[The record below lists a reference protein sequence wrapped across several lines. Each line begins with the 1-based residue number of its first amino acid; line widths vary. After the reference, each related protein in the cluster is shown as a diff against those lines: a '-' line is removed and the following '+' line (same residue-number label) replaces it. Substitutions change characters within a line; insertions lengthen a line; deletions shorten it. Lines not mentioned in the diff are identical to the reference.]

1 MAASFSIGIDLGT
14 TNSALAYVPLG
25 GDARPE
31 VLSVAQW
38 EGLDTLVEAPTLPSF
53 LYLAEEA
60 LAADLRG
67 RVPGTEGWIAGR
79 LARRRAGEA
88 PGRVVRSAKSWLCHH
103 SADRSAPIL
112 PWGSEDL
119 APAQKISPVRAAAFI
134 LNYLRGAWDSRFARS
149 GCAFDA
155 QDITIT
161 VPASFDAA
169 AQRLTLDAAEQAG
182 FPGSVRLLEE
192 PQAAFYCWLERHG
205 AAEPLWQGLDR
216 RTAEPLLQASDPPA
230 AEPLWQASDPRAAEP
245 SLQASDPRAA
255 EASLQALDPRAAE
268 PRHVLIVDVGG
279 GTSDFSLFEL
289 RPGTS
294 GALPDIRRVAVSEHI
309 LLGGDNID
317 LALAVLLEPRL
328 VLERGRMSGPQ
339 WDHLVASCRDLKE
352 HALSGAGLAQE
363 QYVVALPGRGSSL
376 VAGAQTATLAHREV
390 EHLVLDGFFPVCD
403 AGARPYRTQSGLR
416 DWGLP
421 YAADSAVT
429 RHLADF
435 LRDRPRVDAVL
446 FNGGSLHAAVLRQRL
461 LDQIAAWQGGARPI
475 ELENA
480 EPDLAVARGA
490 ARFGKLLHGQ
500 AGRIAAGAA
509 RAIFLQV
516 QTAPAAAEPAATDW
530 AASDRAASDR
540 AASDRA
546 ASDRAATD
554 PAATDRAAADR
565 AATGRAATGPAADR
579 AATGPAADRAVP
591 PALVCVLPR
600 NASPEHVFDIN
611 LPGLELRTDQLVS
624 FQACSSTRHGRC
636 RAGEVLAWDAD
647 AFHMLP
653 PLQTII
659 RTAHGADAGPDRTVP
674 VRLAAKT
681 NALGLLQIS
690 CVGTDPQTPQ
700 SWPLEFNLRP
710 HEQGNAAA
718 RGMPAAAPVAPN
730 ASTEAQQAARDHI
743 ARMFTRPPPKSDR
756 LTANAIL
763 KHLEGIIGLPRHEW
777 NAALLR
783 NLWPALNEHTMGR
796 KLSVEHEEA
805 WLTLA
810 GFLLRPGFGFAHDA
824 LRIGE
829 LWQLRDAGLYF
840 PGKRSKV
847 QECILWRRVAG
858 GLTAE
863 HQERLLAGEQAS
875 IGAGKASPELVRLA
889 GSLERLPRE
898 TKADL
903 VQSFIAQVLH
913 RVELKQHCAPYLA
926 ALGLLLNRAP
936 LYAGPETVVAAEFV
950 ARAYAAFQDF
960 DWAEPELLE
969 MHTLFL
975 RAARVVDD
983 RNLDVPKSL
992 RNQIA
997 RKLEGAGIAP
1007 IRTATIKAFTP
1018 VGRSDSTALYGEALP
1033 AGLVLGANLD

>member
-1 MAASFSIGIDLGT
+1 MAAQFSIGVDLGT
-14 TNSALAYVPLG
+14 TNSALAYVPLT
-25 GDARPE
+25 GDAQPE
-31 VLSVAQW
+31 VLAVPQW
-38 EGLDTLVEAPTLPSF
+38 EGPATLVEAPTLPSF
-53 LYLAEEA
+53 LYLPEDA
-60 LAADLRG
+60 LAAELRG
-67 RVPGTEGWIAGR
+67 RVPGTTGWIVGG
-79 LARRRAGEA
+79 LARRRAGEM

-119 APAQKISPVRAAAFI
+119 ARAQKISPVHAAACI
-134 LNYLRGAWDSRFARS
+134 LNYLRGVWDSRFALS

-155 QDITIT
+155 QEITIT

-169 AQRLTLDAAEQAG
+169 AQRLTLNAAEEAG

-192 PQAAFYCWLERHG
+192 PQAALYCWLEQYG
-205 AAEPLWQGLDR
+205 AAEPLWQGLDPY
-216 RTAEPLLQASDPPA
+216 T
-230 AEPLWQASDPRAAEP
+230 
-245 SLQASDPRAA
+245 
-255 EASLQALDPRAAE
+255 AE

-289 RPGTS
+289 RPGAS
-294 GALPDIRRVAVSEHI
+294 GAIPDIRRVAVSEHI

-328 VLERGRMSGPQ
+328 VMERGRISGPR

-352 HALSGAGLAQE
+352 RALSGVGLGQE
-363 QYVVALPGRGSSL
+363 QYVVALPGRGAGL
-376 VAGAQTATLAHREV
+376 VTGAQTAALARDEV
-390 EHLVLDGFFPVCD
+390 ERLVLDGFFPVCD
-403 AGARPYRTQSGLR
+403 ARARPYRTQSGLR

-421 YAADSAVT
+421 YAEDSAVT
-429 RHLADF
+429 HHLADF
-435 LRDRPRVDAVL
+435 LLDRPRVDAVL
-446 FNGGSLHAAVLRQRL
+446 FNGGSLHAAVVRHRL
-461 LDQIAAWQGGARPI
+461 LDQIAAWQGDVRPI

-490 ARFGKLLHGQ
+490 ARFGKLLHGH

-509 RAIFLQV
+509 RAVFLQV
-516 QTAPAAAEPAATDW
+516 QTDPGATDQ
-530 AASDRAASDR
+530 AA
-540 AASDRA
+540 
-546 ASDRAATD
+546 
-554 PAATDRAAADR
+554 
-565 AATGRAATGPAADR
+565 
-579 AATGPAADRAVP
+579 P

-600 NASPEHVFDIN
+600 DAATEQVFEIN
-611 LPGLELRTDQLVS
+611 MSGLELRTDQLVS
-624 FQACSSTRHGRC
+624 FQACSSTRHGSC
-636 RAGEVLAWDAD
+636 HAGDVLPWDAE
-647 AFHMLP
+647 AYHMLP

-659 RTAHGADAGPDRTVP
+659 RTARGADAGPIRSVP
-674 VRLAAKT
+674 IRLAAKL

-690 CVGTDPQTPQ
+690 CVGIDPRTPQ

-710 HEQGNAAA
+710 HERVSAAT
-718 RGMPAAAPVAPN
+718 RGMPPPAAVAPN
-730 ASTEAQQAARDHI
+730 ATTEAQRAARDHI
-743 ARMFTRPPPKSDR
+743 ATVFTRPPSKSDR
-756 LTANAIL
+756 LTANAVL
-763 KHLEGIIGLPRHEW
+763 KRLERIIGLPRHEW

-783 NLWPALNEHTMGR
+783 KLWPALNERTMGR
-796 KLSVEHEEA
+796 RLSVEHEEA

-810 GFLLRPGFGFAHDA
+810 GYLLRPGFGFAHDG
-824 LRIGE
+824 LRMDE
-829 LWQLRDAGLYF
+829 LWRLRDAGLCF
-840 PGKRSKV
+840 PGKRAKV
-847 QECILWRRVAG
+847 QEYILWRRVAG

-863 HQERLLAGEQAS
+863 HQEKLLADEQGG
-875 IGAGKASPELVRLA
+875 IRAGKAPPELVRLA

-903 VQSFIAQVLH
+903 IQAFIAQVLL

-926 ALGLLLNRAP
+926 ALGLLLNRTP

-969 MHTLFL
+969 LHNLFL

-983 RNLDVPKSL
+983 RNLDVAKSL

-997 RKLEGAGIAP
+997 RRLESAGIAP

-1018 VGRSDSTALYGEALP
+1018 VGRMDCTTLYGESLP
-1033 AGLVLGANLD
+1033 PGLVLGPA